1 MVIMTENYPVI
12 TPVSPHRIKPELE
25 SGLRDGWNSSG
36 NMLSRFHTPS
46 SWESYHQTS
55 FQCRSIGSERTALT
69 MLGIVRDLANLSRQA
84 AIVIDPVM
92 ENTGQGI
99 KNIEALMFG
108 KPVVSTWATLVIT
121 HRPAILR
128 RADRISILF

>member
-1 MVIMTENYPVI
+1 
-12 TPVSPHRIKPELE
+12 
-25 SGLRDGWNSSG
+25 
-36 NMLSRFHTPS
+36 
-46 SWESYHQTS
+46 
-55 FQCRSIGSERTALT
+55 
-69 MLGIVRDLANLSRQA
+69 
-84 AIVIDPVM
+84 VIDPVM